1 MKENVIVFS
10 VPTNRIKRIIKNGEE
25 ITKTMSNNSQ
35 FIDGV
40 RFMTRSLSNLIDNFA
55 EEIDIK
61 LNVNMD
67 MI

>member
-35 FIDGV
+35 FIHGV
-40 RFMTRSLSNLIDNFA
+40 IFMTRSLSNLIDNFA

>member
-1 MKENVIVFS
+1 
-10 VPTNRIKRIIKNGEE
+10 
-25 ITKTMSNNSQ
+25 MSNNSQ

-67 MI
+67 MIY